1 MFLVTLSDKV
11 PIVPRNYVS
20 LMGVISLFT
29 HPQVWDG
36 IDKLA
41 KEKGWSPSKLAREAG
56 LDPTT
61 FNKSKRHTN
70 QDKPRWPSTES
81 LAKILDATNTPL
93 AHFVGLMS
101 DQAIN
106 LEIDQSTRLRC
117 LSLEDAVEG
126 AHFDDA
132 GFPADPHWD
141 EIDFPGLADQH
152 AFAIEVRGHD
162 LLPTYRDGDLIV
174 VSPSSNVRRRDRVIL
189 KTTANTLEIG
199 TLSRRTAQRL
209 ELDRFNGSGDNI
221 SMNVR
226 EVVWLSRIVW
236 ASQ

>member
-1 MFLVTLSDKV
+1 M
-11 PIVPRNYVS
+11 S
-20 LMGVISLFT
+20 LLGVISLFT

-81 LAKILDATNTPL
+81 LAKILDATNTQL
-93 AHFVGLMS
+93 EYFVGLMS
-101 DQAIN
+101 DQAVDPK
-106 LEIDQSTRLRC
+106 IDQSTRLRC
-117 LSLEDAVEG
+117 LSFEDAAES
-126 AHFDDA
+126 ANFDNA
-132 GFPADPHWD
+132 GFPVHSNRD
-141 EIDFPGLADQH
+141 EIDFPGLVDQH

-162 LLPTYRDGDLIV
+162 FLPIYRDGDLIV
-174 VSPSSNVRRRDRVIL
+174 ISPSSNVRRRDRVIL
-189 KTTANTLEIG
+189 KTTAGALEIG
-199 TLSRRTAQRL
+199 TLARRTAQRL
-209 ELDRFNGSGDNI
+209 ELDQFNGSDDKI
-221 SMNVR
+221 SLNVR
-226 EVVWLSRIVW
+226 DVAWLSRIVW

>member
-1 MFLVTLSDKV
+1 M
-11 PIVPRNYVS
+11 
-20 LMGVISLFT
+20 FT

-41 KEKGWSPSKLAREAG
+41 KEKGWSPSRLAREAG

-70 QDKPRWPSTES
+70 QEKPRWPSTES

-93 AHFVGLMS
+93 EYFVGLMS
-101 DQAIN
+101 DHKLGSRADLSGRI
-106 LEIDQSTRLRC
+106 RC
-117 LSLEDAVEG
+117 LSLEDAADG

-132 GFPADPHWD
+132 GFPIKAQWD

-152 AFAIEVRGHD
+152 AFAIEVRGHR
-162 LLPTYRDGDLIV
+162 LLPTYRDGDLLII
-174 VSPSSNVRRRDRVIL
+174 SPSSTVRRQDRVML
-189 KTTANTLEIG
+189 KTTAGALELG

-209 ELDRFNGSGDNI
+209 ELDRFSEAGGKVSL
-221 SMNVR
+221 NVR
-226 EVVWLSRIVW
+226 DVTWLSRIVW